1 MIASKFIK
9 ILRCGLRVTKCQ
21 RWHQETHK
29 WDLHEDGNSNDGK
42 FDLKLLTSQ
51 VLELG
56 KYRLDSYINRNLAA
70 HVLTIWMDKM
80 QWKRTACISI
90 WHVPETEWGR
100 MEGVELDLYGL
111 EKVTAKV
118 IDLSF

>member
-1 MIASKFIK
+1 MSTMAS
-9 ILRCGLRVTKCQ
+9 RSR
-21 RWHQETHK
+21 K

-42 FDLKLLTSQ
+42 FDPKLLISQ